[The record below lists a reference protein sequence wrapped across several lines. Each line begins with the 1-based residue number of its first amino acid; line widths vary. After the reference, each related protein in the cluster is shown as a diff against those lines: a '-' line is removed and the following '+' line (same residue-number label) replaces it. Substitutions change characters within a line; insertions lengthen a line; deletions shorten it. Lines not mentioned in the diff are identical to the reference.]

1 MYTEAGHI
9 YDAIYRHREYA
20 TQAEH
25 LHALISE
32 RQPNARTLLDVAC
45 ATGRHLEV
53 LARYYEAQ
61 GLDINPTLLEIARKR
76 CPTLTFHEA
85 SMLDFHLHHS
95 FDVITCLFSSIAYV
109 KSLDRLEQALERM
122 SRHLT
127 DGGLLIVEPWFT
139 PQTYWTGTITANHV
153 DEPDFKLT
161 WMYT

>member
-1 MYTEAGHI
+1 MYTEAAHI

-20 TQAEH
+20 AQAEN

-32 RQPNARTLLDVAC
+32 RKPDARTLLDVAC

-53 LARYYEAQ
+53 LERYYEAQ
-61 GLDINPTLLEIARKR
+61 GLDINPTLLALARTR
-76 CPTLTFHEA
+76 CPRLIFHEA
-85 SMLDFHLHHS
+85 NMLDFDLGQS

-109 KSLDRLEQALERM
+109 KTVDRLEQALRSM

-127 DGGLLIVEPWFT
+127 DGGLVIVEPWFT
-139 PQTYWTGTITANHV
+139 PQTYWTGTITANHI

-161 WMYT
+161 WM